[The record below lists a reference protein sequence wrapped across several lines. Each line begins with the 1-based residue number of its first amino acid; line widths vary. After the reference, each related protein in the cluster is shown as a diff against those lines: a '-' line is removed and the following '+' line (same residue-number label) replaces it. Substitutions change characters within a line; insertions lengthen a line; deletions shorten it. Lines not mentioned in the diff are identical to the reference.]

1 MSIGIDKAK
10 GLLKTAGSTIR
21 TLGAENANL
30 KAKVAQFEKEK
41 RAREIASVMEE
52 KGLEADRSI
61 EEKVAALM
69 GSDLDIAE
77 QAVKMASSGANLFGT
92 PSEDQPSGVDA
103 KSAFEAFIATGE

>member
-1 MSIGIDKAK
+1 MSIGIEKAK

-21 TLGAENANL
+21 TLGSENAEL
-30 KAKVAQFEKEK
+30 KAKIAQFEKEK

-52 KGLEADRSI
+52 KGLEADRSF
-61 EEKVAALM
+61 EEKVASIM
-69 GSDLDIAE
+69 ESDLDVTE

-92 PSEDQPSGVDA
+92 PSEDQLAGADA